1 MTRHVSN
8 GTEDTPLPNN
18 LSREQLYYQLYNIVF
33 QDITNGV
40 YEVGDLIPSETEYMQ
55 KFSVSRTTV
64 ADQIGRASCRE
75 RV

>member
-40 YEVGDLIPSETEYMQ
+40 YEVGDLVHAEVLGQQGDRP
-55 KFSVSRTTV
+55 
-64 ADQIGRASCRE
+64 
-75 RV
+75 